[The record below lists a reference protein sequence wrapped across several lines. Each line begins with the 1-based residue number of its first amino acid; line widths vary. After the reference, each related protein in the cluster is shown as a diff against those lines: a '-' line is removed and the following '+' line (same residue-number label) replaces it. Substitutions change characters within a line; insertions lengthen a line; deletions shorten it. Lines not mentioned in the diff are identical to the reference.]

1 VTNGGFARKYS
12 KYLEELQKLTP
23 ASQAITV
30 TRKEENQATSRT
42 NQP

>member
-1 VTNGGFARKYS
+1 MS
-12 KYLEELQKLTP
+12 IYLKELQKLIP

-30 TRKEENQATSRT
+30 TRKEENEATTRT